1 MNRVKPFLLVAAFA
15 LGLLASWLTA
25 PTSPTISP
33 SQAAESKTTSAGVQ
47 AVDWKDLIPTDFNPD
62 QLLKKY
68 YDEVATLKDNDPRA
82 ERLAERLRKA
92 WENAPVVDAL
102 NNRIVKLSGF
112 LVTLEGDGKSV
123 SEFLLVPF
131 FGACIHVPPPPS
143 NQIVLVRTKDRP
155 FKVREMFQT
164 VSVTGRLR
172 TQTVRNDVASA
183 SYVIDA
189 MRVEA
194 QSH

>member
-1 MNRVKPFLLVAAFA
+1 MNRLMAFLLIGICA
-15 LGLLASWLTA
+15 LGLS
-25 PTSPTISP
+25 PTSRL
-33 SQAAESKTTSAGVQ
+33 QAAESNAAGTEVQ
-47 AVDWKDLIPTDFNPD
+47 AVEWKDLMPADFNPD
-62 QLLKKY
+62 RLLKKY
-68 YDEVATLKDNDPRA
+68 YDDVATLKDNDPRA
-82 ERLAERLRKA
+82 ERLAEGLRKA

-172 TQTVRNDVASA
+172 TQAVRNDVASA
-183 SYVIDA
+183 SYVIEA

-194 QSH
+194 QSR